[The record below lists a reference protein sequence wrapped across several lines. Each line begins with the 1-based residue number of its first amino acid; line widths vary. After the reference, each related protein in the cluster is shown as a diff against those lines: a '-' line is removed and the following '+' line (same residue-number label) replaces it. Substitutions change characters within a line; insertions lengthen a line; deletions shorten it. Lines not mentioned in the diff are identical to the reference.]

1 MKYKVKV
8 KDTRIFCKRM
18 QEMYQGYWGEVS
30 VKVCKGNVVA
40 VKQSGNG
47 LNLVDVIANLLDEIG
62 GEYV

>member
-1 MKYKVKV
+1 MEYKVKV

-47 LNLVDVIANLLDEIG
+47 LNLVDVIDNLLDEIG